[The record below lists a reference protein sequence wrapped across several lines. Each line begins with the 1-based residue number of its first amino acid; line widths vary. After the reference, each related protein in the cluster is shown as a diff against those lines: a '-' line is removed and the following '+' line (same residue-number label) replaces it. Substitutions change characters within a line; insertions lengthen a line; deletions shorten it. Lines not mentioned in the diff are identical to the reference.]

1 MNLPYQRLIVKR
13 FHSFSR
19 TFSQPP
25 ISIASMG
32 NTHAKT
38 LVPTEKGSEVRK
50 PYQQGKSGLET
61 PPTRR
66 KPLQFRQ
73 NRELEFPP
81 T

>member
-38 LVPTEKGSEVRK
+38 LAPTEKGSEVRK
-50 PYQQGKSGLET
+50 PYQQEKSGLET
-61 PPTRR
+61 LPQEENLYNSGRVRIRR
-66 KPLQFRQ
+66 FL
-73 NRELEFPP
+73 L
-81 T
+81 